1 VKVVGESSSR
11 NKSNMGR
18 AREEREAGFV
28 RRKTVFV
35 LDKESPP
42 TKNPPLHNTSL
53 HTSLLL

>member
-28 RRKTVFV
+28 RRKTV

-42 TKNPPLHNTSL
+42 TKNPLLHNTSL
-53 HTSLLL
+53 HTSLLV